1 MNILYRLAQ
10 EGSMR
15 DIIRQ
20 TVHLEELDP
29 RYSPFA
35 GQLRVLAQG
44 YQSKAILELVE
55 RYITTQLR

>member
-1 MNILYRLAQ
+1 
-10 EGSMR
+10 MR

-35 GQLRVLAQG
+35 GQLRVLAQN

-55 RYITTQLR
+55 RHITTQLR